1 LSFVDIASKHL
12 DEFIN
17 VNLFLH
23 SFQIF
28 SMEKRGFLRNNEE
41 IALTKAAERV
51 ILTHSAAF
59 VSINTP

>member
-1 LSFVDIASKHL
+1 LNFVDIASRHL

-41 IALTKAAERV
+41 IALT
-51 ILTHSAAF
+51 IG
-59 VSINTP
+59 